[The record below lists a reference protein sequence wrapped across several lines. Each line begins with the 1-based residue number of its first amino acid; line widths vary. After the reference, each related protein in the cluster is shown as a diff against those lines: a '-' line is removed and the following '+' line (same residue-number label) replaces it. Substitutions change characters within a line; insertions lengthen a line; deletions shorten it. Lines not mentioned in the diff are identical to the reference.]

1 MMIKKNIFISLKNS
15 IWFRKNKTELEHFW
29 ENTWPKG
36 KTNTRFFFSLWK
48 SISKRTKKRFTNTKK
63 EIKKST
69 IFFKN
74 CIIKWEKHNS
84 TQFRILPIAKNKKKW
99 RNVFHYPIMHFHY
112 FCMIDIIF
120 DPSLSMCNIMSLLL
134 TYQINMYSFQILT
147 RKIIKK
153 DKNDTKF
160 DTKTWKKILY
170 SNSNSFSM
178 CHKIHAFL
186 CGLKY
191 SILIVEI

>member
-63 EIKKST
+63 EIKNPPF
-69 IFFKN
+69 FFKN

-84 TQFRILPIAKNKKKW
+84 TQFRILPIAKNKQKEVKEC
-99 RNVFHYPIMHFHY
+99 V
-112 FCMIDIIF
+112 
-120 DPSLSMCNIMSLLL
+120 SLSN
-134 TYQINMYSFQILT
+134 
-147 RKIIKK
+147 
-153 DKNDTKF
+153 
-160 DTKTWKKILY
+160 
-170 SNSNSFSM
+170 
-178 CHKIHAFL
+178 HAFPL
-186 CGLKY
+186 FLY
-191 SILIVEI
+191 DWHHIWSIIEHV

>member
-15 IWFRKNKTELEHFW
+15 IWFRKKQNRARAFLRKHLAQGENQYAVFLFFMEKHLKTY
-29 ENTWPKG
+29 K
-36 KTNTRFFFSLWK
+36 
-48 SISKRTKKRFTNTKK
+48 KKRFTNTKK
-63 EIKKST
+63 RNKKST

-84 TQFRILPIAKNKKKW
+84 TQFRILPIAKKNKKKW

-134 TYQINMYSFQILT
+134 TYQINMYSFQILS

-160 DTKTWKKILY
+160 DTK
-170 SNSNSFSM
+170 N
-178 CHKIHAFL
+178 
-186 CGLKY
+186 LKEN
-191 SILIVEI
+191 IVF